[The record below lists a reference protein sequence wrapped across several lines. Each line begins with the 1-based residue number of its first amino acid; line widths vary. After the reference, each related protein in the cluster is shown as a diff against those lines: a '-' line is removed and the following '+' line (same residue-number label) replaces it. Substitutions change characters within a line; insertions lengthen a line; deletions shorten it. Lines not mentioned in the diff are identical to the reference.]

1 MPNTEKL
8 SIAFVFITFFQER
21 VIYICILDVFGAWI
35 SSLAIIGTVG
45 SDLFQQRLFRAFR
58 GYV

>member
-21 VIYICILDVFGAWI
+21 VIYIFILDVFGVWV
-35 SSLAIIGTVG
+35 SSLAIIGTAG
-45 SDLFQQRLFRAFR
+45 SDLFRRLFKAFR